1 MRPRLSALAATMLA
15 VGACTDTPTATRTNA
30 HMKPSLNTVPT
41 AQGGPSTS
49 SVRWNRIAIGL
60 FRTRGNPNVG
70 RTNVYLSIAQ
80 YRAVLAAQGARHG
93 ESRPS
98 LAGAAAG
105 ASVVVLKQFYP
116 LDAASI
122 DAALAA
128 QHAESPLG
136 TEINED
142 FAEGEAIGR
151 EVAAAV
157 LAWAALDNFGVAS
170 PGLPPVGPGYW
181 VSSGAPI
188 VTGGFGARPFF
199 LTSGSELRRS
209 PPPAFGSAE
218 YLAALAE
225 VKAIGAS
232 RTDDQLAIARKWAP
246 FAGPVWDGIA
256 DDLLEKY
263 HKSEIESARILAYA
277 SAAEFDAIIGCFD
290 TKFTYWFIRPAQADP
305 TITLP
310 IGMPNHPSYPSAH
323 SCGTGAWYG
332 VLADAFP
339 SERAMLADLA
349 LEAGMAR
356 IYVGL
361 HYRFDIEAGQALG
374 RAAARLA
381 LERRGLE

>member
-1 MRPRLSALAATMLA
+1 MTRRLAALAATMLA
-15 VGACTDTPTATRTNA
+15 ITACNDTPTATRANPRLNA
-30 HMKPSLNTVPT
+30 TLNTAPT
-41 AQGGPSTS
+41 TTAGPSTS
-49 SVRWNRIAIGL
+49 TVRWNRLAIAL
-60 FRTRGNPNVG
+60 FRSRGNPNVG

-80 YRAVLAAQGARHG
+80 YRAVRAAQNARHG
-93 ESRPS
+93 EVRPS

-116 LDAASI
+116 LDVAAI
-122 DAALAA
+122 DDALAM
-128 QHAESPLG
+128 QRAESPFG
-136 TEINED
+136 AEINED
-142 FAEGEAIGR
+142 FAAGEAIGR
-151 EVAAAV
+151 AVAAAV
-157 LAWAALDNFGVAS
+157 LAWAVSDNFGVAS
-170 PGLPPVGPGYW
+170 PGVPPIGPGYW

-188 VTGGFGARPFF
+188 VTSGLGARPFF
-199 LTSGSELRRS
+199 LTSGSELRRG
-209 PPPAFGSAE
+209 PPPVFGSDD

-225 VKAIGAS
+225 VKAIDIN
-232 RTDDQLAIARKWAP
+232 RTAEQLAIARKWAP
-246 FAGPVWDGIA
+246 FAGPVWNGIA
-256 DDLLEKY
+256 TDLIDKY
-263 HKSEIESARILAYA
+263 RKSELEAARIMAYA

-305 TITLP
+305 SIPLP

-332 VLADAFP
+332 ILADAFP
-339 SERAMLADLA
+339 SERAMLSDLA